1 MSKAALLILGLYAMA
16 NVGIIYYF
24 FVYKQREID
33 REYREAMDRIYS
45 KGRTISKNEHSLYTA
60 ANGSI

>member
-1 MSKAALLILGLYAMA
+1 MVIILSLYAIVNLA
-16 NVGIIYYF
+16 IILYF

-33 REYREAMDRIYS
+33 RQYREAMADIYS
-45 KGRTISKNEHSLYTA
+45 KGRTRPKNKVSIYTA